1 MNGSLKSINSL
12 NYNMHFWMFV
22 EKVTDLPHIMTPN
35 QRLMNMIRKA
45 MVSLEND
52 DVSSAVEYYKKAS
65 VNAPECH
72 EVQQLK
78 NVIMWA
84 LGQKNEETLEPLD
97 QCLS

>member
-12 NYNMHFWMFV
+12 NYNMHFWMLV

-52 DVSSAVEYYKKAS
+52 DLNSAVEYYKKAS
-65 VNAPECH
+65 SSAPECP
-72 EVQQLK
+72 EVLQLRS
-78 NVIMWA
+78 VLRWA
-84 LGQKNEETLEPLD
+84 LGQKKDETLELMD